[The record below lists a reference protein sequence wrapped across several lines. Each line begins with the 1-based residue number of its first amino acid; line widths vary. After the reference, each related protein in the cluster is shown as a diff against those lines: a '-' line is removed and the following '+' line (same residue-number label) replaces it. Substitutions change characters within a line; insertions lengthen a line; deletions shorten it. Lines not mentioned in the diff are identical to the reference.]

1 MLAFVTGETASMV
14 EMDYR
19 QRRAG
24 YVSLWLFAL
33 AFGLIEASAVLYL
46 REIYVRDASL
56 SGTGYF
62 PNLQATLVSL
72 PGRLVALEMAREVGT
87 LVVLSAVAWLAGR
100 RRADR
105 IGAFLVA
112 FGVWDLVYYAV
123 LRLVS
128 GWPGSIS
135 TWDILFLI
143 PYPWVAPVWAPVAV
157 ATFFV
162 LAGSHLFWDSE
173 RERRYH
179 RADVG
184 MLASAVFIT
193 LAAFLLGTKAAIA
206 HQVPEHF
213 PALLFWSGVALGVG
227 WFVRA
232 ERRVVRTGDR
242 RRPLMGGGGHSGA
255 PATFEEAADE
265 EADIGRIIA
274 AYREDRRRD
283 RVGQRSQPG
292 RASDR
297 RGQWESRGGRER
309 RKAR

>member
-1 MLAFVTGETASMV
+1 MV
-14 EMDYR
+14 EMDYQ

-24 YVSLWLFAL
+24 YVGLWLFAL

-56 SGTGYF
+56 SVSGYL
-62 PNLQATLVSL
+62 PSLQATLVSL
-72 PGRLVALEMAREVGT
+72 PSRLVALEMAREACT
-87 LVVLSAVAWLAGR
+87 RVVLAAVAWQAGR
-100 RRADR
+100 RPADR
-105 IGAFLVA
+105 IGAFLIS

-143 PYPWVAPVWAPVAV
+143 PYPWVAPVWAPVTV

-184 MLASAVFIT
+184 MLAASVFII

-213 PALLFWSGVALGVG
+213 PAWLFWPGVGLGVG
-227 WFVRA
+227 WFVKA
-232 ERRVVRTGDR
+232 ERRIVRKGDR
-242 RRPLMGGGGHSGA
+242 RRPLAGAGRHAMA
-255 PATFEEAADE
+255 PATFEETADE
-265 EADIGRIIA
+265 EAEIGRIIA

-283 RVGQRSQPG
+283 RVGERSQPAHPAD

>member
-1 MLAFVTGETASMV
+1 MEYQ
-14 EMDYR
+14 E
-19 QRRAG
+19 RRAG

-46 REIYVRDASL
+46 REVYVRDASL
-56 SGTGYF
+56 SGSGYL

-72 PGRLVALEMAREVGT
+72 PSRLVALEMAREACT
-87 LVVLSAVAWLAGR
+87 LVVLAAVAWLAGR
-100 RRADR
+100 RPADR
-105 IGAFLVA
+105 IGAFLIS

-179 RADVG
+179 RADAG
-184 MLASAVFIT
+184 ILAASVFIT

-213 PALLFWSGVALGVG
+213 PALLFWSGVGLGVG
-227 WFVRA
+227 WFVKA
-232 ERRVVRTGDR
+232 ERRVVRTRDR
-242 RRPLMGGGGHSGA
+242 RRPLIGA
-255 PATFEEAADE
+255 GAHPLAPPTFEETADE

-274 AYREDRRRD
+274 EYREYRRRD
-283 RVGQRSQPG
+283 RMGERSQPG